1 MVSALGIAT
10 KPIIV
15 PLAHIITGPLFIPS
29 GAVSGGFY
37 MMWLVLGYGITGKRW
52 TMTLVSFVQAIQVT
66 ATGIVGLT
74 RGAESVHLYSAGH
87 SGRFGPSPIG
97 HRVCCLPCAFLAG
110 MLANMTGTIMVNFVY
125 FRLPVIPLVLSVSA
139 ACLSGGLGGLLAFK
153 FCGRLGNCRKEKGIR
168 TRGKGRMRPEA
179 FPVISKKG
187 RKFSI
192 EGRSV
197 FVSASFPILLSDAV
211 DAGKTFLI
219 ALKVKRDME

>member
-1 MVSALGIAT
+1 LGLRQKFFDQFSLYDLIVIAMVSALGIAT

-66 ATGIVGLT
+66 ATGIVGSH
-74 RGAESVHLYSAGH
+74 GALSLFTYTAPGILADL
-87 SGRFGPSPIG
+87 GLLLIG

-139 ACLSGGLGGLLAFK
+139 ACLSGGLGGLLAFQIL
-153 FCGRLGNCRKEKGIR
+153 RQIRKLQKGER
-168 TRGKGRMRPEA
+168 DPDARNGKDEA
-179 FPVISKKG
+179 G
-187 RKFSI
+187 
-192 EGRSV
+192 
-197 FVSASFPILLSDAV
+197 SFPGDQ
-211 DAGKTFLI
+211 
-219 ALKVKRDME
+219 